1 MSLFEQYEEEF
12 LTASRG
18 VSTKIG
24 QFNYNNGD
32 SEAQKALSEARAG
45 MDSARALLKQMEVTA
60 RSLEPSLRNQ
70 VRPKLAQYKKTLAGL
85 ESDLARTDRDTLFG
99 SDNMGS
105 MRGAGPCPRAP
116 QCIAVLFPPFVG

>member
-45 MDSARALLKQMEVTA
+45 MDSARALLKQM
-60 RSLEPSLRNQ
+60 
-70 VRPKLAQYKKTLAGL
+70 
-85 ESDLARTDRDTLFG
+85 G
-99 SDNMGS
+99 SDGKEFGTEFTKPS
-105 MRGAGPCPRAP
+105 ATETSPV
-116 QCIAVLFPPFVG
+116 QEKL